1 MTWLISLGVALLS
14 AVAGLFVAGLIAN
27 ATVSWFHI
35 SSREGASGYHVLFL
49 ALAGGVAGF
58 LLGLV
63 TSRLI
68 ASHYGPGF
76 VRELGAALALVLTL
90 GGLSAAICRLVADVP
105 PRIDGSRLLLDVEFR
120 FPAGTNP
127 ARPPTSEGEW
137 RFTLG
142 SLAGR
147 TRRTFEHGQVRSK
160 DARLED
166 QRWIVPAEVLLFTER
181 GGRIISLEQDNK
193 DVGGFL
199 VSLPARPGQKF
210 LVWSPWLPHQQAD
223 GQGWPTTRMSYRFRL
238 RKEPPPVP
246 PQSPADFEA
255 EKAAEREAEF
265 AAIPA
270 GAPIQRWIPYLDQ
283 KAQSER
289 ALQRIAERP
298 GLAQELRQLAL
309 GENAELA
316 GNALRLITRLPKPSP
331 DLIPVVTDTGLN
343 IAERIRRFNAS
354 TVETD
359 PHYLGAADV
368 SLRFHGWIDAAGTL
382 RAKCDGDLTPE
393 LKTILE
399 LSRIRPDSHAMRMDV
414 CRVASYYLQ
423 QWAGIQPLP
432 TDPKPR

>member
-1 MTWLISLGVALLS
+1 MTWLISLGVAFLT
-14 AVAGLFVAGLIAN
+14 AVVGLFVAGLIAN

-35 SSREGASGYHVLFL
+35 PSREGASGYHVLFL
-49 ALAGGVAGF
+49 ALAGGMAGF
-58 LLGLV
+58 ILGLV

-68 ASHYGPGF
+68 ASQYGPGF
-76 VRELGAALALVLTL
+76 VRELGAALAVVLTL
-90 GGLSAAICRLVADVP
+90 AVIIAGICRLVADVP
-105 PRIDGSRLLLDVEFR
+105 PRLDGRKLLFEVEFR

-127 ARPPTSEGEW
+127 ARRPTAEGEW

-147 TRRTFEHGQVRSK
+147 TRRTFEYGQVRSK

-181 GGRIISLEQDNK
+181 GGRIINLEKDNR

-199 VSLPARPGQKF
+199 VSLPSRPGPKF
-210 LVWSPWLPHQQAD
+210 LEWSPWLPHQQAD
-223 GQGWPTTRMSYRFRL
+223 GRGWPTTRMSYRFRL

-255 EKAAEREAEF
+255 EKEAEREAEF

-270 GAPIQRWIPYLDQ
+270 DAPIERWFPYLDQ

-309 GENAELA
+309 GENPELA
-316 GNALRLITRLPKPSP
+316 GNALRLITRLPNPSP
-331 DLIPVVTDTGLN
+331 DLIPFVTETGNDL
-343 IAERIRRFNAS
+343 AERIRRFNAS

-368 SLRFHGWIDAAGTL
+368 SQRFHGWIDAVSTL
-382 RAKCDGDLTPE
+382 RTKCQGDFTPE

-399 LSRIRPDSHAMRMDV
+399 LSRIRPDSHAMRTDV
-414 CRVASYYLQ
+414 CRVASYYLH